1 MDYPIEPI
9 NAIEAR
15 GRSAMRNGL
24 EPDMCPYDY
33 DTAHWRTWQQGYLT
47 ARLAG
52 VVSVCDG
59 LGDEV
64 AA

>member
-1 MDYPIEPI
+1 
-9 NAIEAR
+9 
-15 GRSAMRNGL
+15 MRNGL

-52 VVSVCDG
+52 AVSVCVG

-64 AA
+64 SA